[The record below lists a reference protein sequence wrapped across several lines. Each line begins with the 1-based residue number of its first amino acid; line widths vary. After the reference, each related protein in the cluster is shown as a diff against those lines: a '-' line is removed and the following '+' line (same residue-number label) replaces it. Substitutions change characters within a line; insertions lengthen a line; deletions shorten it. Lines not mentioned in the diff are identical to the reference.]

1 MTCSVGTVTPLG
13 GAGDSRYPLW
23 TPDGTRLTFAST
35 RAGTWDIFEVALT
48 GGAEPQP
55 LLVRPEDQF
64 PTSWSP
70 DGQVLAFADGSPGSY
85 DIWLLPRGGEPFALL
100 ASSTVD
106 ESDAAFS
113 PDGRFLASVSN
124 ESGRN
129 EVYIQE
135 YPMPGRR
142 IRISTGGGLVP
153 GWAPRSDGLYYLSLE
168 RDVYY
173 APITV
178 EPELQGGTPELL
190 LERAV
195 SGLSDVGF
203 DIAPDGQSFVT
214 MKDTEFLGSLELIVN
229 WFEELKRLVPTE

>member
-1 MTCSVGTVTPLG
+1 M
-13 GAGDSRYPLW
+13 AR
-23 TPDGTRLTFAST
+23 
-35 RAGTWDIFEVALT
+35 DIFEVALT

-55 LLVRPEDQF
+55 LLVRPGEQF
-64 PTSWSP
+64 PSSWSP
-70 DGQVLAFADGSPGSY
+70 DGQVLAFTDGSLDNR

-100 ASSTVD
+100 ASSTVN

-168 RDVYY
+168 GDVFY
-173 APITV
+173 APIAV
-178 EPELQGGTPELL
+178 EPELGGGTPQLM
-190 LERAV
+190 LEHAA
-195 SGLSDVGF
+195 SGIVPGF

-214 MKDTEFLGSLELIVN
+214 MKDAEMATGSLELIVN
-229 WFEELKRLVPTE
+229 WFEELKRRVPTE